1 MKLKSELAPKG
12 LQFNPADFIISD
24 KYATI
29 LTVISYP
36 RLIGTGYLA
45 SLTNMSG
52 VKMVIK
58 HIPLPF
64 SVLAKM
70 LNKEISDLKSKYP
83 LAIVTREF
91 HKGKNVLVRATE
103 IKSKNNL
110 KKQDKDKEI
119 EIDDWYIRQRGGR

>member
-1 MKLKSELAPKG
+1 MERELEHKI
-12 LQFNPADFIISD
+12 FWENDYINKNDMEKEIKEYISD
-24 KYATI
+24 I
-29 LTVISYP
+29 
-36 RLIGTGYLA
+36 
-45 SLTNMSG
+45 
-52 VKMVIK
+52 
-58 HIPLPF
+58 
-64 SVLAKM
+64 
-70 LNKEISDLKSKYP
+70 KSKYP

>member
-1 MKLKSELAPKG
+1 MERELEYQIFFENDYINNNDMEKE
-12 LQFNPADFIISD
+12 
-24 KYATI
+24 
-29 LTVISYP
+29 
-36 RLIGTGYLA
+36 
-45 SLTNMSG
+45 
-52 VKMVIK
+52 IK
-58 HIPLPF
+58 
-64 SVLAKM
+64 
-70 LNKEISDLKSKYP
+70 EYISDLKSKYP

>member
-1 MKLKSELAPKG
+1 MERELEHKI
-12 LQFNPADFIISD
+12 FWENDYINKND
-24 KYATI
+24 MEKE
-29 LTVISYP
+29 
-36 RLIGTGYLA
+36 
-45 SLTNMSG
+45 
-52 VKMVIK
+52 IK
-58 HIPLPF
+58 
-64 SVLAKM
+64 
-70 LNKEISDLKSKYP
+70 EYISDLKSKYP